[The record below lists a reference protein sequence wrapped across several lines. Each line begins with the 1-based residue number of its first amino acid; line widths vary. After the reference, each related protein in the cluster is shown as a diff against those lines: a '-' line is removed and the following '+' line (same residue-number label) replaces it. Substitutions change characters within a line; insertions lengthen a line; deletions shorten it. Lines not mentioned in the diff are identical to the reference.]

1 MLLHQLVWEFTM
13 VTAESFRDSCV
24 NVIVVKLHLWYINL
38 ATICLRTYNT
48 YIAVLAGYYSTYRLQ
63 DVFQFRI
70 CNGAYKG

>member
-1 MLLHQLVWEFTM
+1 M

-70 CNGAYKG
+70 L